1 MNDSSLPSQQCH
13 VPRVANFL
21 VFGTKVLIR
30 IRIRISIACVYR
42 SLLVA
47 SIRTLIST
55 MVDVFY
61 TYPYASDL
69 PSFLIGFL
77 LFFFS
82 RRVARNHIPR
92 VKRVKGTAMA
102 INIQKSFAKTI
113 VDVDVWK
120 VKRFIPRKL

>member
-1 MNDSSLPSQQCH
+1 MNDSSLPFQQCH

-21 VFGTKVLIR
+21 VLGTNFL
-30 IRIRISIACVYR
+30 IRIRISIACVYCL
-42 SLLVA
+42 LLVA

-55 MVDVFY
+55 MFY
-61 TYPYASDL
+61 TFPYASVL
-69 PSFLIGFL
+69 PSFSIAFL

-82 RRVARNHIPR
+82 RRVARNHIPS